1 MNTDPLS
8 EALKGQQPGLR
19 RYGLDEAIHPV
30 QIAAFRRM
38 TPGQKLDSL
47 AQMYRLGRALIAVQI
62 RTHHPDW
69 DAAAVEREVSRRF
82 ANGTS

>member
-1 MNTDPLS
+1 MSEESAPDPL
-8 EALKGQQPGLR
+8 AIQQPCR

-38 TPGQKLDSL
+38 STGQKLDAIS
-47 AQMYRLGRALIAVQI
+47 QMYRMGRWMLAVQI
-62 RTHHPDW
+62 RTRHPDW
-69 DAAAVEREVSRRF
+69 EAEAVECEVSRRF